1 MGKHQNRI
9 DIILSPV
16 LLILFLIIA
25 ATLVSCGSDPDSE
38 SGLPTY
44 PVFIKQKEFQ
54 LELALTPEH
63 RATGLMGRT
72 EIAANEGM
80 LFVFPGQ
87 EPYPTELNFWMKDC
101 LVPID
106 LLFLDPTG
114 KIIVIHKMKPQP
126 PDTPDRELISYSS
139 NAPAQY
145 AIELQ
150 GGRAAELGLQT
161 GDVIE
166 LNFTELLSLAE

>member
-1 MGKHQNRI
+1 MGKNLNRLG
-9 DIILSPV
+9 IILSPV
-16 LLILFLIIA
+16 LLVLFLIIL
-25 ATLVSCGSDPDSE
+25 ATLVGCGSDPDSE
-38 SGLPTY
+38 SGLPTHT
-44 PVFIKQKEFQ
+44 VFIKQKEFQ

-80 LFVFPGQ
+80 LFVFPRQ
-87 EPYPTELNFWMKDC
+87 EPYPTELSFWMKNC

-106 LLFLDPTG
+106 LLFLDPAG
-114 KIIVIHKMKPQP
+114 QIIAIHKMEPQP

-139 NAPAQY
+139 NSPAQY

-150 GGRAAELGLQT
+150 GGRAANLGLQI

-166 LNFTELLSLAE
+166 LNFTELLHLAE